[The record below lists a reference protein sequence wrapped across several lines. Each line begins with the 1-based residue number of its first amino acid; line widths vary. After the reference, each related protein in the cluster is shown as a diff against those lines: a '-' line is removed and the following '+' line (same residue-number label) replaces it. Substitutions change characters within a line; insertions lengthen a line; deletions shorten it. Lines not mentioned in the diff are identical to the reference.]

1 MDFFTNRFPSL
12 GSELSILQDILT
24 GLDPQTL
31 IGLTLTSVVS
41 WFVSTLSG
49 GGSSLLIMPFI
60 GLFLGAKAIAP
71 VTTIGAILGNG
82 ERMIA
87 YRQHVKWDVVFW
99 EMPGAFLGSF
109 AGAFVL
115 TKISVRLVALT
126 VGIFLLVSALIF
138 LLKTFY
144 PQADQDDS
152 SGFQLKFD
160 QAWYFLPAGVLYGFL
175 SGVIGSLGPVLV
187 PFYIGYGLEKQEL
200 LGTQATTRMVIHIT
214 KVFAYTLFGVLN
226 SSHLV
231 YGLIMGVAAFPGNWL
246 GHHVLMRISEQTFRR
261 IVMFFVLVSGL
272 LMTSQNLGF

>member
-1 MDFFTNRFPSL
+1 MDFFTNRLPAMGFDW
-12 GSELSILQDILT
+12 SILQSVLSE
-24 GLDPQTL
+24 LDPHTL
-31 IGLTLTSVVS
+31 IGLSVISVVG
-41 WFVSTLSG
+41 WFISTLSG
-49 GGSSLLIMPFI
+49 GGSSLLIMPFV
-60 GLFLGAKAIAP
+60 GLFLGGKSIAP

-87 YRQHVKWDVVFW
+87 YRQYVKWEVVFW
-99 EMPGAFLGSF
+99 EMPGALVGSF
-109 AGAFVL
+109 AGAYVL
-115 TKISVRLVALT
+115 TQISVRFVNLT
-126 VGIFLLVSALIF
+126 VGIFLLGSALIF
-138 LLKTFY
+138 LLKSLY
-144 PQADQDDS
+144 PQDT

-160 QAWYFLPAGVLYGFL
+160 KAWYFLPAGILYGFL

-226 SSHLV
+226 GSHLI
-231 YGLIMGVAAFPGNWL
+231 YGLLMGITALPGNWL

-272 LMTSQNLGF
+272 FMSGQNLGI

>member
-1 MDFFTNRFPSL
+1 MDFFTNRFSSL
-12 GSELSILQDILT
+12 GSELSILQSILT
-24 GLDPQTL
+24 GLDLPTL
-31 IGLTLTSVVS
+31 IGLTFTSAAS

-60 GLFLGAKAIAP
+60 GLLLGAKSIAP

-82 ERMIA
+82 ERVIA
-87 YRQHVKWDVVFW
+87 YRQHVKWNVVFW
-99 EMPGAFLGSF
+99 EMPGALIGSF

-115 TKISVRLVALT
+115 TKISVRLVGLT

-138 LLKTFY
+138 LLKTFF
-144 PQADQDDS
+144 PQDNS

-160 QAWYFLPAGVLYGFL
+160 KAWYFLPAGVFYGFL

-214 KVFAYTLFGVLN
+214 KVCAYTLFGVLN
-226 SSHLV
+226 ASHLV
-231 YGLIMGVAAFPGNWL
+231 YGLIMGIAAFPGNWL

-272 LMTSQNLGF
+272 LMTSQNLGFGF